1 MKRFELN
8 WKNPIVRL
16 FVFSMF
22 PLIAL
27 TTVLFTTISSEWYFI
42 PNGLLVIGTILIFFI
57 RYLRYKKSNE

>member
-1 MKRFELN
+1 MSQFD

-27 TTVLFTTISSEWYFI
+27 TTVLFMTLSSEWYFI
-42 PNGLLVIGTILIFFI
+42 PNGLLVIGTIMIFFI
-57 RYLRYKKSNE
+57 IYLRYKKSNE